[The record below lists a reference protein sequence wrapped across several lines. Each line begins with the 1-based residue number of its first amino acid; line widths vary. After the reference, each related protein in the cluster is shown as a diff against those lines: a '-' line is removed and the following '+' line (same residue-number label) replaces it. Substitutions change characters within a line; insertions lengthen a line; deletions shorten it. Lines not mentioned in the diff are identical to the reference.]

1 MSQRTS
7 YRALSTAIA
16 LAAAAAVGLSTSA
29 ARADDTKYM
38 ANLKLGVG
46 VPLTAFAP
54 TGFVLA
60 PEFGFKLFEDTLLK
74 GGDSVG
80 DRAYLTINPA
90 FQFGGGGTYIT
101 IPAGFQYEVKLPGK
115 LEALAPYASFSL
127 GYVGA
132 FGGGGSMHGLAFIPA
147 FGAKYSLLKVGNG
160 DLHVGV
166 EPLNFEIMTYFSR
179 GGGTISYYRFLGY
192 GGLTF

>member
-1 MSQRTS
+1 MIHQRTS
-7 YRALSTAIA
+7 RTASVLALTTVAALTFAAST
-16 LAAAAAVGLSTSA
+16 

-46 VPLTAFAP
+46 VPMSLFGAS
-54 TGFVLA
+54 GFVLA

-80 DRAYLTINPA
+80 DRAYLTVNPA
-90 FQFGGGGTYIT
+90 FLFGGGGTFIT
-101 IPAGFQYEVKLPGK
+101 IPAAFQYEVKLPGK
-115 LEALAPYASFSL
+115 VEALSPYASFGF
-127 GYVGA
+127 GYAGA
-132 FGGGGSMHGLAFIPA
+132 FPGGLHGFAILPA
-147 FGAKYSLLKVGNG
+147 VGAKYRLLKVGSG

-166 EPLNFEIMTYFSR
+166 EPLNFNFATLFN
-179 GGGTISYYRFLGY
+179 GGTSGGFSYYRFLGY

>member
-1 MSQRTS
+1 MRQRTT
-7 YRALSTAIA
+7 YRAISSAIA
-16 LAAAAAVGLSTSA
+16 LAAVAAVSA
-29 ARADDTKYM
+29 SAATARADDTKYM

-46 VPLTAFAP
+46 VPMTAFAA
-54 TGFVLA
+54 TGFALA

-90 FQFGGGGTYIT
+90 FQFGGGATLIT
-101 IPAGFQYEVKLPGK
+101 IPAAFQYEVKLPGK
-115 LEALAPYASFSL
+115 VEALSPYASFGI
-127 GYVGA
+127 GYAGI
-132 FGGGGSMHGLAFIPA
+132 FGRGSSHGLAFIPA
-147 FGAKYSLLKVGNG
+147 LGAKYRLLKVGNG

-166 EPLNFEIMTYFSR
+166 EPLNFDIMTFFGR
-179 GGGTISYYRFLGY
+179 GAGGLTYYRFLGY

>member
-1 MSQRTS
+1 MLT
-7 YRALSTAIA
+7 
-16 LAAAAAVGLSTSA
+16 LAAVAAALCLAPRSA
-29 ARADDTKYM
+29 QADDTKYM

-46 VPLTAFAP
+46 VPMTAWAV

-60 PEFGFKLFEDTLLK
+60 PEFGFKLFEDALLT

-90 FQFGGGGTYIT
+90 FQFGGGVTFIT
-101 IPAGFQYEVKLPGK
+101 IPVAFQYEVKLPGK
-115 LEALAPYASFSL
+115 VEALTPYASFGV
-127 GYVGA
+127 GYAGG
-132 FGGGGSMHGLAFIPA
+132 FGNNRGGSAHGFALIPA
-147 FGAKYSLLKVGNG
+147 VGAKYRLLKVGDG

-166 EPLNFEIMTYFSR
+166 EPLNFNFATLFN
-179 GGGTISYYRFLGY
+179 GGSSAGFSYYRFLGY

>member
-1 MSQRTS
+1 M
-7 YRALSTAIA
+7 A
-16 LAAAAAVGLSTSA
+16 LAATAAVSLSATT

-46 VPLTAFAP
+46 VPLNAFAV

-90 FQFGGGGTYIT
+90 FQFGGGATFIT
-101 IPAGFQYEVKLPGK
+101 IPAAFQYEVKLPGK
-115 LEALAPYASFSL
+115 LDALSPYASFGV
-127 GYVGA
+127 GYAGVFAGR
-132 FGGGGSMHGLAFIPA
+132 GSHGFALLPA
-147 FGAKYSLLKVGNG
+147 FGAKYRLLKVGGG

-166 EPLNFEIMTYFSR
+166 EPVSFNFATLF
-179 GGGTISYYRFLGY
+179 GGGVSAGFSTYRFLGY